1 MALPYVFMESE
12 YMREL
17 ETIKTVVAKPG
28 QFASIEEI
36 PHVLEAM
43 QSIVEGRIEIVY
55 PWNDNVA
62 LLCNEDGKN
71 IGLPLNRVLYDSS
84 NNILDTI
91 SGTFLIVG
99 LGEENFRSLTNEE
112 AEKYYNE
119 FRKPEFWVKK
129 IKGE

>member
-1 MALPYVFMESE
+1 
-12 YMREL
+12 MREL
-17 ETIKTVVAKPG
+17 EMIKTVVAKPG

-71 IGLPLNRVLYDSS
+71 IGLPLNRVLYDRS

-99 LGEENFRSLTNEE
+99 LGEENFRSLTDEE

-129 IKGE
+129 